1 MLVEET
7 NDLIAHLDQ
16 KGRITFINRAAQAL
30 FDVPPKEYSGVSF
43 LRFIHPDDRQRAKL
57 WWGRCIADKAGR
69 TSIELRQVS
78 TRAQTTYFLQ
88 WSASFHYD
96 ETGRFTGIGA
106 IGRDFSEIHRAER
119 NYRNL
124 FSKML
129 NGFALHEII
138 CRDGL
143 PVDYRFLS
151 VNPAFEAFTGM
162 TAENLI
168 GKTVLEVLPE
178 TEHAWIDTYGRVALT
193 GQPISFERYTASLDK
208 YFEVA
213 AYCPAH
219 GQFACI
225 FQDITPRKNADVE
238 KALLEKQL
246 RRRHKMEA
254 IGTLAG
260 GIAHDFNNILAA
272 ILGYSDMAM
281 EDLPPWSQARN
292 HLQEVTKAGN
302 RAKELVKQILA
313 FSRKEEKHREPISL
327 NTLVQEVVVFLR
339 STIPTTIDILLDL
352 DPDCGPILADQTQI
366 HQLLMNIC
374 TNAAQAMEAEGG
386 TLSLCLREVTPTEEE
401 LNQTGSRLPAGPLV
415 RLDIADTGPGI
426 SDEHLDRIFDPY
438 FTTKE
443 FSTGTGMGLAVV
455 HSILKNH
462 DGMIR
467 VSKNLPRGT
476 CFSVYFP
483 RTEEQIKPPAVAE
496 VPCGP
501 GQERLLVVDDDPS
514 IARMLQVF
522 LNNQGYTTTILDS
535 SRKALEI
542 FRTKPQAFDL
552 VITDQTMPDL
562 TGEELAAKILA
573 LRSDIPIILCTGYST
588 MIEEVKTRQ
597 QGIKA
602 YHMKPVALKD
612 LAATVR
618 RLLDDEQ

>member
-1 MLVEET
+1 MDNPIQPAGAAILSPIAEAVHAETAVILTKLQEET
-7 NDLIAHLDQ
+7 AARLLAEQELHLTRQ
-16 KGRITFINRAAQAL
+16 KLEEKIREESKKNRESARRYEKL
-30 FDVPPKEYSGVSF
+30 VKEN
-43 LRFIHPDDRQRAKL
+43 L
-57 WWGRCIADKAGR
+57 
-69 TSIELRQVS
+69 
-78 TRAQTTYFLQ
+78 
-88 WSASFHYD
+88 
-96 ETGRFTGIGA
+96 
-106 IGRDFSEIHRAER
+106 SEIHQAEQ

-138 CRDGL
+138 CRDGQ

-151 VNPAFEAFTGM
+151 VNPAFEALTGM
-162 TAENLI
+162 KAEDLI
-168 GKTVLEVLPE
+168 GKTVLEVLPD
-178 TEHAWIDTYGRVALT
+178 TEPSWIDTYGQVALT
-193 GQPISFERYTASLDK
+193 GRPISFERYTAPLDQ

-213 AYCPAH
+213 AYCPAP

-225 FQDITPRKNADVE
+225 FQDITPRKKADVE
-238 KALLEKQL
+238 KSLLEKQL

-272 ILGYSDMAM
+272 ILGYADMAM

-313 FSRKEEKHREPISL
+313 FSRKEEQHREPISL

-352 DPDCGPILADQTQI
+352 NPNCGPILADQTQI
-366 HQLLMNIC
+366 HQVLMNIC
-374 TNAAQAMEAEGG
+374 TNGAQAMAAEGG
-386 TLSLCLREVTPTEEE
+386 TLSLCLREVTPTVEE
-401 LNQTGSRLPAGPLV
+401 LDQTGGRLPAGLQV

-443 FSTGTGMGLAVV
+443 FGTGTGMGLAVV
-455 HSILKNH
+455 HGIVKNH
-462 DGMIR
+462 DGTIR
-467 VSKNLPRGT
+467 VSKNLPKGT
-476 CFSVYFP
+476 CFSLYFP
-483 RTEEQIKPPAVAE
+483 RTEEQIRPPAVADA
-496 VPCGP
+496 PCGP

-514 IARMLQVF
+514 IARMLQIF
-522 LNNQGYTTTILDS
+522 LDKQGYTTTILGS

-552 VITDQTMPDL
+552 IITDQTMPDM

-573 LRSDIPIILCTGYST
+573 LRSDIPIVLCTGHST
-588 MIEEVKTRQ
+588 MIDEERARL

-618 RLLDDEQ
+618 RLLDEG